1 MYRRCLAG
9 PYKEGTIRSQ
19 RDLFGVFF
27 DRPVGM
33 PEIMAGQS
41 RSTSVS
47 RRREQTVPRDKTKIM
62 LATPYIGHLIR
73 FVTKAATKN
82 DPWSGLEDKQ
92 VTDEGILLSDLM
104 EVKSGSEG
112 EEEEDILFGTV
123 EAPCCPTPVEPPE
136 EEDMIRCQ
144 ETSG

>member
-1 MYRRCLAG
+1 
-9 PYKEGTIRSQ
+9 
-19 RDLFGVFF
+19 
-27 DRPVGM
+27 M

-104 EVKSGSEG
+104 EVKSESEG
-112 EEEEDILFGTV
+112 EGEILVGVVKLRT
-123 EAPCCPTPVEPPE
+123 APRQSSRPRKRT
-136 EEDMIRCQ
+136 
-144 ETSG
+144 